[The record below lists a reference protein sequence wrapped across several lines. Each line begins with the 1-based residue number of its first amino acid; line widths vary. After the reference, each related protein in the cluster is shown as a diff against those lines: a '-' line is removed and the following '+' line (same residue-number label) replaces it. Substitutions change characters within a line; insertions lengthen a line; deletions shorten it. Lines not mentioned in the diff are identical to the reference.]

1 MPELALVGTVIV
13 MAAVAVVV
21 VELRVTVV
29 GVMTVESPEG
39 DDEEESLIVSEN
51 PFDPIRVR
59 VALPVAPAARLVNI
73 GFTLMLKEGAT
84 TWTVMN
90 MLLEVPLLEPVT
102 TRL

>member
-1 MPELALVGTVIV
+1 
-13 MAAVAVVV
+13 MAAIAVVV

-29 GVMTVESPEG
+29 GVMMVESPEG
-39 DDEEESLIVSEN
+39 DEEESLIVSEN